1 MSPRTPDPEVD
12 RITAIAADSPDL
24 PTLSSGI
31 RSCVACAE
39 LAATR
44 TTVVVGDLPAR
55 PQLLIVGEAPGANE
69 DLAGRP
75 FIGKGGQLLDE
86 LMAVAGLSRANA
98 AVLNVL
104 KCRPPANRAPTR
116 AEASR
121 CTGWLDRQLDL
132 IDPPLVLTLGRTAL
146 TWALGAKLTLEAAR
160 GRVHDWRGRRLVA
173 SYHPSAAIRFGP
185 RGAPRLA
192 LESDLQYVAQVLSC
206 P

>member
-1 MSPRTPDPEVD
+1 MSPRIAEPAVD
-12 RITAIAADSPDL
+12 EIARTAADSPDL
-24 PTLSSGI
+24 PTLSSAV
-31 RSCVACAE
+31 RRCVACAE

-44 TTVVVGDLPAR
+44 TTVVVGDVPAT

-86 LMAVAGLSRANA
+86 LMAAVGLSRADA

-104 KCRPPANRAPTR
+104 KCRPPANRTPSR

-121 CTGWLDRQLDL
+121 CTGWLDRQVEL
-132 IDPPLVLTLGRTAL
+132 IAPPLVLTLGRTAL
-146 TWALGAKLTLEAAR
+146 TWALGGKLTLEAAR
-160 GRVHDWRGRRLVA
+160 GRVHEWRDRRLIV

-192 LESDLQYVAQVLSC
+192 LESDLRYVAEVLSW